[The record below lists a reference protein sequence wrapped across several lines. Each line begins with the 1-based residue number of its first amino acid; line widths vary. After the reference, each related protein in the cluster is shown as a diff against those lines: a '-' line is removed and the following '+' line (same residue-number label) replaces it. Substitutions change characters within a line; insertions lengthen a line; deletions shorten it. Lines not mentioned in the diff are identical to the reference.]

1 MKKLLAI
8 LLTLALMLPLCGLA
22 EETAPQATLT
32 TITFRDFNGR
42 ALMAEMEEAAETAY
56 RDLLD
61 ALRVEVYRQGFTS
74 CELFLNDQSIVDYG
88 VQSRGAD
95 VYISSD
101 VLGGT
106 VYLNLDED
114 MRHIA
119 EILHQW
125 NASQSIYADAGT
137 ELSAKEVSESIA
149 QEYENVG
156 ALLAKITKNPLI
168 TGEMQSE
175 DIANGLFET
184 DWQQAATRLNK
195 ILKVTRVESVSN
207 PPEGCESAK
216 NILYFPLTVEETPAV
231 KAYVD
236 LLNTYRQLVAFAQDQ
251 PVEDTDLQTWL
262 RQQTLL
268 VEDAQVAQY
277 VDSSMRLLRVVISY
291 KVAPTHTPTLA
302 QDTLLNAAITVNF
315 HPTGD
320 DVRLDWRQETAGK
333 GKNVQIKMEDNGGI
347 AVLIASDDG
356 KQRLYRCTISSLTN
370 EANVLL
376 EMHRTVDGEE
386 KGLSWSASIDTQ
398 MVDGEVRQDVAVR
411 LLWHSEHFLTIAAET
426 RPCES
431 RPLLSDGDVL
441 DLGEIS
447 SARFKAYMT
456 GVMFTAGQIL
466 PRFMMNLPDSTRQ
479 FTTSVSQLILD
490 NAE

>member
-42 ALMAEMEEAAETAY
+42 ALVAEMEEAAETAY

-74 CELFLNDQSIVDYG
+74 CELFLNDQPIVDYG
-88 VQSRGAD
+88 VQTRGAD
-95 VYISSD
+95 VYISGD

-168 TGEMQSE
+168 TGEMQPK
-175 DIANGLFET
+175 DVANGLFEA

-216 NILYFPLTVEETPAV
+216 NILYFPP
-231 KAYVD
+231 
-236 LLNTYRQLVAFAQDQ
+236 
-251 PVEDTDLQTWL
+251 
-262 RQQTLL
+262 QQ
-268 VEDAQVAQY
+268 
-277 VDSSMRLLRVVISY
+277 
-291 KVAPTHTPTLA
+291 
-302 QDTLLNAAITVNF
+302 
-315 HPTGD
+315 
-320 DVRLDWRQETAGK
+320 
-333 GKNVQIKMEDNGGI
+333 
-347 AVLIASDDG
+347 
-356 KQRLYRCTISSLTN
+356 
-370 EANVLL
+370 
-376 EMHRTVDGEE
+376 
-386 KGLSWSASIDTQ
+386 
-398 MVDGEVRQDVAVR
+398 
-411 LLWHSEHFLTIAAET
+411 
-426 RPCES
+426 
-431 RPLLSDGDVL
+431 
-441 DLGEIS
+441 
-447 SARFKAYMT
+447 
-456 GVMFTAGQIL
+456 
-466 PRFMMNLPDSTRQ
+466 
-479 FTTSVSQLILD
+479 
-490 NAE
+490 